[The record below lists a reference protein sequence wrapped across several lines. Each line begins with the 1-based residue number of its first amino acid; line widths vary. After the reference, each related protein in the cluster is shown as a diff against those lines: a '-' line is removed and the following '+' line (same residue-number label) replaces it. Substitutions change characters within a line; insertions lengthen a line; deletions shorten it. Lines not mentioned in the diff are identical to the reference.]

1 MNKSFI
7 EGDIIDK
14 TTKDI
19 PIISLLK
26 TLPDFIKKRYKK
38 SDVEIPYGNS
48 DIENLSFWLKDNTSE
63 ELINILT
70 DIYKECF
77 DKKNVKMINKIKKYH
92 KFTDKDEFLESIEKD
107 NYKISPTDLSVL
119 QSKLNINFK
128 LLTNQYKDKYEEY
141 DISDK
146 NEEKDILI
154 LYHYNDNDKYVLG
167 VVKIND
173 KYLNKSRELI

>member
-1 MNKSFI
+1 
-7 EGDIIDK
+7 
-14 TTKDI
+14 
-19 PIISLLK
+19 
-26 TLPDFIKKRYKK
+26 
-38 SDVEIPYGNS
+38 
-48 DIENLSFWLKDNTSE
+48 
-63 ELINILT
+63 
-70 DIYKECF
+70 
-77 DKKNVKMINKIKKYH
+77 MINKIKKYH